1 MKNLESRLIEANAE
15 AAMAALFTKANT
27 EGQKAKA
34 LSVSI
39 RLNALAIHIA
49 KKELPTSDV
58 VALLM
63 KEALRF
69 EGEAEALH

>member
-1 MKNLESRLIEANAE
+1 MKNLEARLTEANTE
-15 AAMAALFTKANT
+15 AAMAALLLKANG

-34 LSVSI
+34 LSASI

-49 KKELPTSDV
+49 KKELPTSEV